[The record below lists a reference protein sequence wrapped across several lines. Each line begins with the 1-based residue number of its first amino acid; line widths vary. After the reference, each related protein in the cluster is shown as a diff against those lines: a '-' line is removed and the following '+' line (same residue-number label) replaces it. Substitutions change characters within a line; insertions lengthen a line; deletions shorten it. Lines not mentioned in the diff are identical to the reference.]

1 MTEKAHRFE
10 HQAMST
16 LFELMIVTDDH
27 RLAESASYAVFKKV
41 DKLEELLS
49 RFLDV
54 SQVAMLSRLKPG
66 ETFRVA
72 PETMELLLLATQVCA
87 ATHGAFDVTVGTVM
101 DALREVK
108 HRWPAL
114 TPQERESALAACG
127 MNRLVIDTQNLLVA
141 VKPDRLGRET
151 PLELDFGAIAKGY
164 ALDAACKMLVED
176 WDFTDFLMHG
186 GTSTVVAHGSMGDGL
201 PGWPVGVGGDWRERA
216 GLHHVRLSEG
226 AVSGSGFDVKGA
238 HVVDVRKGVAAA
250 RHPAAWSYAGSAAV
264 ADALSTAFLGL
275 GWTEI
280 EAACAAVPGSGA
292 LVARGQ
298 PVWMDKIRKPVR
310 MCGSFP
316 LSSK

>member
-1 MTEKAHRFE
+1 MTDNVHRFE

-16 LFELMIVTDDH
+16 VFELMIVTDDH
-27 RLAESASYAVFKKV
+27 QLAESASYAVFQKV

-54 SQVAMLSRLKPG
+54 SEVALISRLKPG

-72 PETMELLLLATQVCA
+72 PETMELLLIATQVCA
-87 ATHGAFDVTVGTVM
+87 ATQGAFDVTVGTVM

-127 MNRLVIDTQNLLVA
+127 MSRLVIDTQNLLVA
-141 VKPDRLGRET
+141 VKPDRLGRAT

-164 ALDAACKMLVED
+164 ALDVACKMLTGD

-186 GTSTVVAHGSMGDGL
+186 GTSTVVARGSMGDGQ

-216 GLHHVRLSEG
+216 GLHNVRLREG
-226 AVSGSGFDVKGA
+226 AVSGSGFEVKGA

-250 RHPAAWSYAGSAAV
+250 RHPAAWSYAPTAAL

-275 GWTEI
+275 SWDEI
-280 EAACAAVPGSGA
+280 VAACAAVPGSGA
-292 LVARGQ
+292 LVAREQ
-298 PVWMDKIRKPVR
+298 PAWMDKIRRPVR
-310 MCGSFP
+310 LCGAFP
-316 LSSK
+316 LAEK